1 MGRRRRID
9 LADRLASH
17 ARKVRSAGGDSPVD
31 AALATSIGLSDE
43 AIARLMAE
51 AGLMVLVAL
60 ISPTRDERQLAREIA
75 GDVDFLEIFVDAP
88 LSVCEQRDPRGLYSK
103 ARHGQI
109 AHFTGI
115 DSPYE
120 PPQAPHLHLRT
131 DRHDAQT
138 CVAEVAAL
146 LSKMRL

>member
-1 MGRRRRID
+1 
-9 LADRLASH
+9 
-17 ARKVRSAGGDSPVD
+17 
-31 AALATSIGLSDE
+31 
-43 AIARLMAE
+43 MAE
-51 AGLMVLVAL
+51 AGLIVLVAL
-60 ISPTRDERQLAREIA
+60 ISPTRRERQMAREIG

-88 LSVCEQRDPRGLYSK
+88 LSVCEERDPRGLYSK

-120 PPQAPHLHLRT
+120 PPEVPHLHLRT

-138 CVAEVAAL
+138 CVAEVVTL
-146 LSKMRL
+146 LSRMRL